1 MSPRHNFGFR
11 SGGQQDPPSGLTPE
25 QLAEYYRQLMGL
37 GQGVVPPVRFQAPGP
52 TEAGMLRGE
61 GESRADFFRRQKA
74 YEEAQGVTQPPPQTE
89 AELTGAFLPQAPQAP
104 QGRDYMKTEGPWYS
118 PATYLTAGEEAR
130 NVPSWVD
137 MRYPR
142 LTGMRE
148 GAAGVRDRFVGGALN
163 VASGVAGATFNPEG
177 PLGKVSGAIKGA
189 SEAVYDISD
198 AREKE
203 FADQFQSAINPEV
216 TFDRPRG
223 LTQGMI
229 TGGLVAEGSKYV
241 VGAMPIRALGAKGI
255 ALAAKTPAGSYA
267 QAALLSRFAK
277 PATTVLGKVAQGA
290 GQALLDVAAFL
301 PVDVITT
308 QRDIDSSAYMVE
320 MLTNPENRAQWEAD
334 PESWYS
340 ENVAGNATAEWG
352 ANVLHRL
359 AEPAVDSY
367 IGRAK
372 FEAATGL
379 VADLV
384 LRSGLGAAKVSVAGG
399 RRAGQEL
406 LDPSGVGRSLEG
418 LDLGLTDL
426 PQGTGVP
433 ELPAL
438 QPDFPELG
446 LGRPE
451 RLAGIGPEVRLNDSG
466 QPIPVDPDQLGLRFP
481 EGVEP
486 APGRALEG
494 PTIEPEETGVK
505 LVGPPERIPGE
516 VDTSMEGRWYSR
528 LQATLEGG
536 PPEATGAD
544 WTARLYRQERTNPP
558 AKRMLDPETYPLDD
572 PRGHE
577 FAPRP
582 KDFADTEGEWVGI
595 RGYLDSNRN
604 KVLTKEDVLSFAREN
619 EIKFNEITK
628 GVPDVHV
635 GEGVASVRRALGD
648 WPATPQLL
656 EDADEI
662 LFAYEGGEITA
673 SMAREQLQDAGAPG
687 DIADYLTGDAAS
699 EPAFAGQTQ
708 GRFGLEPES
717 NYEETLVQLDRGRAA
732 PEIDRTKMPPGYEH
746 TIEPTPE
753 GYEGPLGPTHYYKGD
768 GVSSRV
774 YESEPEARTAAW
786 KQYDRYRAAGIV
798 NDPGAYTG
806 GHWGEPDVM
815 GHIRKTDRPF
825 TEVEGRAAKGV
836 SYHVE
841 ELQADPLQDARE
853 VGFESDRVALKA
865 EADAIDKRLDELREL
880 RRLGADP
887 DAPEMRNL
895 LDRRSEIV
903 VSGKLRGEAIPDM
916 PHKKTSEWVG
926 LFVREALQ
934 KAVKGGHDRISWAT
948 GKQNA
953 DLNQQRRYVSR
964 LTYNEATGTLEGWG
978 LDGTRHKESGITPKR
993 LPKEIGE
1000 APAKRLMEQSLEN
1013 TDREIQELLAVRD
1026 KAVSDYATEI
1036 ERSIEEGTRGP
1047 SGLFDES
1054 DRSVIE
1060 AMRSDPDAYSEHGLD
1075 GYGYGVREA
1084 EELQALQARNRG
1096 GFRSIDR
1103 LPGEDLAIGGQG
1115 MIAFYDR
1122 IVPNAFMKE
1131 LKKYGAVL
1139 EQVDVIP
1146 QKKPRIVEY
1155 EDIDHAMYDVEYGID
1170 PDADITA
1177 GDVGPE
1183 TLFKWVDAEGDDI
1196 LKPVVS
1202 EWSIP
1207 RRRRRWFLNRADAEA
1222 WGRAQRFQ
1230 GDPRFTE
1237 EAGERNLSI
1246 KITPRIREGIEGGTR
1261 LATPARL
1268 VGPATVGA
1276 LGGAALPADTE
1287 EQRMANMVRG
1297 ATLVGFGGA
1306 GVTNAWKLYQTPVR
1320 VALRDIDR
1328 AVATTAKGGTP
1339 EASVRAKVTA
1349 LNNLAG
1355 DRFAL
1360 QEQDLAELGVD
1371 VADPEAY
1378 AGFLRDQVQRQD
1390 QSPEAPRTPDIR
1402 GSYVRPEWM
1411 HASRDKLKQL
1421 ALAGAARLRPDGQS
1435 ARARFWYED
1444 GKLALETLV
1453 PNDRFDQF
1461 TKFFATFSQNTDP
1474 RQNFF
1479 EALREWKN
1487 VELGLPVSGVL
1498 GGKKSK
1504 AAMALAGEEL
1514 DTPKIW
1520 SFANN
1525 LLGNEDHPTI
1535 DLWMWRM
1542 LDDTTP
1548 APKAS
1553 VPGSKEGLRY
1563 AQARE
1568 ELREIAAELT
1578 AETGDTWTPAQVQAA
1593 TWVEYRDK
1601 WGQALGGK
1609 PLGND
1614 SFLDLLDETIARV
1627 AALEPTMRVVGEMM
1641 PSPESRRL
1649 MAPQDVP
1656 GGIQGAPIDTRVRY
1670 AEARLKAARRILTK
1684 TFRDLGIAVELSGA
1698 LGVQDPVSKAV
1709 RPAVKEG
1716 VKATIGGTWAGKWNT
1731 NVPFRLPGDI
1741 EPWKRDIVLAVMG
1754 DLFEQDALPWD
1765 LFRPNDLAA
1774 LKKIEN
1780 LRPGSALP
1788 EGVNGDVSGIRVV
1801 TREHLSPADGDALA
1815 AHLTSVLKDVNFTQD
1830 GDVLSFGEFSF
1841 SKTPKE
1847 FWTEVYK
1854 ALDSFEGGRFFDE
1867 LADKADL
1874 IYARFDGDLVG
1885 DTYGTGQWQDLY
1897 DKARATAAESS
1908 PTDPVRAAF
1917 PPDLLRT
1924 NRGKVRK
1931 KFASIDTRFRGELK
1945 RIQKETT
1952 AAGALEDPRLD
1963 GPALR
1968 AEVDPGTTLGLGLG
1982 GASPA
1987 MLAAG
1992 ARVGGKA
1999 AVGGLVG
2006 GLLDA
2011 SVGED
2016 SPIEG
2021 VYMGMAATV
2030 APSLVRRLKDLRVRA
2045 VVADDAIDSA
2055 LQQTLAA
2062 EQIAR
2067 EAPEMMEGVSTAT
2080 PPPEGEV
2087 PPRTPAA
2094 DKIDPEEFVNIK
2106 KFGLEPG
2113 STEERLKEAVQEVVD
2128 QTGMDPKEVVTHEQT
2143 IRIAESLGLDAQ
2155 DITRRLGGAGGA
2167 PAGADMLAAR
2177 NIISANV
2184 RRIDELFQQLKAN
2197 NIHIDSDEA
2206 APYVAQ
2212 INVLQGE
2219 TNALLATYMP
2229 ASSATGRAL
2238 NAMKIAAQ
2246 DSMDPVTWV
2255 IRAAKVSGVTE
2266 LPPSIAAE
2274 ITRLTNAK
2282 DKQGL
2287 MKLLANLQKS
2297 DISEQVVTLGK
2308 ATMLSGLP
2316 THAMNLLSTAYNV
2329 FGIEHLKDLPAS
2341 WFDSLLSSWAG
2352 TERTKHWGSVAAQLG
2367 AAQKGAQQGIESAR
2381 DVLHGR
2387 LPEGSLE
2394 RWDQIRQ
2401 TNIDLAQRTPLL
2413 KHVPVLPKVID
2424 KSLDVF
2430 QKTVFG
2436 ALGAGDAL
2444 LTGFAVQRSLAEQ
2457 ARVIAMNEGLKGP
2470 ELAARAAVI
2479 LAEETTPE
2487 MMLEA
2492 VAQGML
2498 ATFRNQGIVGQ
2509 GISGLKRGIRQT
2521 AKKTGG
2527 LVGAGDPAHTAAYMG
2542 TETLIPWSMTPANVV
2557 TRVAEASPLGAVSV
2571 AADSYFW
2578 RLLTRRVT
2586 TESPAAQKRIVERL
2600 GRSTV
2605 GAAPVLLGIYLYNEG
2620 LLSLGW
2626 MQSKAGQR
2634 ELTGEEENAWKIGDD
2649 WVSME
2654 RMSPGGNLVILGGYI
2669 ADEWQK
2675 ARRDADTGVTADI
2688 GTTALGGGLS
2698 IARTAYEQSFLEG
2711 LRSFGETLAS
2721 TERETGRENLFAGT
2735 ASMFVPNILK
2745 RLNRWADPT
2754 MRVRETVGDQLLQGI
2769 PGGARLAGKPARVD
2783 PFGETRT
2790 YREGF
2795 YATMVDPFQLS
2806 RDKTI
2811 DSPVRAVMRDLDI
2824 SISRRRK
2831 MDEET
2836 AQEYEQRQR
2845 MEGKSLEAAIT
2856 SLIGSSQFL
2865 SVGRRAEAEMPPG
2878 TDAKTLELVTKAV
2891 QAEMIEG
2898 LITSERTK
2906 YTRSYREYLGRRQLT
2921 GAGR

>member
-1 MSPRHNFGFR
+1 
-11 SGGQQDPPSGLTPE
+11 
-25 QLAEYYRQLMGL
+25 MG
-37 GQGVVPPVRFQAPGP
+37 
-52 TEAGMLRGE
+52 
-61 GESRADFFRRQKA
+61 
-74 YEEAQGVTQPPPQTE
+74 
-89 AELTGAFLPQAPQAP
+89 
-104 QGRDYMKTEGPWYS
+104 
-118 PATYLTAGEEAR
+118 
-130 NVPSWVD
+130 
-137 MRYPR
+137 YPR

-148 GAAGVRDRFVGGALN
+148 AAAGVRDRFVGGTLN

-223 LTQGMI
+223 LTQGQV
-229 TGGLVAEGSKYV
+229 TGGLVAEGSKYA
-241 VGAMPIRALGAKGI
+241 VGGAAVTKLGAKG
-255 ALAAKTPAGSYA
+255 LAMAAGTPWG
-267 QAALLSRFAK
+267 QAARVALLSRFVT
-277 PATTVLGKVAQGA
+277 PATAKVTAATAAIAPRVPAALKGPVAQAVGRQGA
-290 GQALLDVAAFL
+290 RVAGSVGLALRDVAAFL

-308 QRDIDSSAYMVE
+308 QRDIDSSAYMAE
-320 MLTNPENRAQWEAD
+320 MLSNPENRAQWEAD

-340 ENVAGNATAEWG
+340 KNVAGNATAEWG
-352 ANVLHRL
+352 LNVLHGL

-379 VADLV
+379 VADV
-384 LRSGLGAAKVSVAGG
+384 FLRSGLGAAKSGVAIS

-446 LGRPE
+446 LGRLE
-451 RLAGIGPEVRLNDSG
+451 RPAGIGPEVRLNDSG

-516 VDTSMEGRWYSR
+516 VDTSMEGRWHSR
-528 LQATLEGG
+528 LQATIETAPTPLPGG
-536 PPEATGAD
+536 KATG
-544 WTARLYRQERTNPP
+544 QEWNRFLNP
-558 AKRMLDPETYPLDD
+558 AKR
-572 PRGHE
+572 G
-577 FAPRP
+577 F
-582 KDFADTEGEWVGI
+582 GEMEAEWTGI
-595 RGYLDSNRN
+595 REYLTDNADE
-604 KVLTKEDVLSFAREN
+604 VLTKEDVLSFAREN

-628 GVPDVHV
+628 GAAQADVV

-699 EPAFAGQTQ
+699 EPKFAGETQ

-753 GYEGPLGPTHYYKGD
+753 GYEGPLGPTHYYKGE

-798 NDPGAYTG
+798 NHPGAYTG

-841 ELQADPLQDARE
+841 ELQADPLQQARE

-865 EADAIDKRLDELREL
+865 EADAIDKRLDELR
-880 RRLGADP
+880 RLGADP
-887 DAPEMRNL
+887 DVPEMSNL
-895 LDRRSEIV
+895 LDRRSEIIA
-903 VSGKLRGEAIPDM
+903 SGKLRGEAIPDM

-964 LTYNEATGTLEGWG
+964 LTYNETTGTLEGWG
-978 LDGTRHKESGITPKR
+978 LDGTRHEESGITPKR

-1013 TDREIQELLAVRD
+1013 TDRELQELLAVRD

-1075 GYGYGVREA
+1075 GYGYGAREA

-1131 LKKYGAVL
+1131 LKKYGAML
-1139 EQVDVIP
+1139 EQVDVIR

-1155 EDIDHAMYDVEYGID
+1155 EGID

-1183 TLFKWVDAEGDDI
+1183 PMFKWVDAEGRDI
-1196 LKPVVS
+1196 PESVD
-1202 EWSIP
+1202 P
-1207 RRRRRWFLNRADAEA
+1207 RGFLNRADAEE
-1222 WGRAQRFQ
+1222 WGNLWFE

-1237 EAGERNLSI
+1237 EAAGGGERNLSI

-1287 EQRMANMVRG
+1287 EQRMANMVKG

-1378 AGFLRDQVQRQD
+1378 AGFLRDQVQRQG
-1390 QSPEAPRTPDIR
+1390 QNPEAPRTPDIR

-1411 HASRDKLKQL
+1411 HAGRDKLKQL

-1684 TFRDLGIAVELSGA
+1684 TFRDLGIDVELSGA

-1765 LFRPNDLAA
+1765 LFRPNDVAA

-1854 ALDSFEGGRFFDE
+1854 ALDSFEDGRFFGE

-1897 DKARATAAESS
+1897 DKALATAAESS
-1908 PTDPVRAAF
+1908 STDPVRAAF

-1945 RIQKETT
+1945 RIQKATT

-2016 SPIEG
+2016 SPVEG

-2030 APSLVRRLKDLRVRA
+2030 APSLVRGIQNLRVRA

-2527 LVGAGDPAHTAAYMG
+2527 LAGAGDPAHTAAYMG
-2542 TETLIPWSMTPANVV
+2542 TEALIPWSMTPANVV

-2571 AADSYFW
+2571 AANPYFW
-2578 RLLTRRVT
+2578 KLLTRRVT
-2586 TESPAAQKRIVERL
+2586 TESPAAQKLIVERL

-2783 PFGETRT
+2783 PFGETRK

-2878 TDAKTLELVTKAV
+2878 TDAKTLELVTKAG
-2891 QAEMIEG
+2891 QAEMVEG